1 MRGKSVSPL
10 LRTCLW
16 LLMWLRVKAKVLT
29 MPFMI
34 QTRYFSGFISV
45 CLCLSLSH
53 THTYTH
59 THNFCNTGSLPI
71 PWICQYFSISRLLHW
86 LSPLPKTHPQT
97 PLVTSYPLLGLC
109 SLSPCQCWNEQEASQ
124 SLTFVIHTQWGVG
137 FGWKRNERTA
147 SCWVRNKTWIRQEVS
162 LLGGWP
168 LLLCWSR
175 WGAGF
180 LLSLQRVLGWEDT
193 IEGLLLSILGS
204 NS

>member
-1 MRGKSVSPL
+1 MCVCVFTRVW
-10 LRTCLW
+10 LRTNCLSVHF
-16 LLMWLRVKAKVLT
+16 LISLIFVQAEKYT
-29 MPFMI
+29 CCFSQYI
-34 QTRYFSGFISV
+34 QKKL
-45 CLCLSLSH
+45 LCLSLSH